1 MPAELFKVKLTRDN
15 PAEKWGFAMTGG
27 KDQLLV
33 ISEVCKLLLLLLL
46 FALYSFLI
54 LLKKLITV
62 NLLQSQRFVN
72 SYCSRNC
79 CYC

>member
-33 ISEVCKLLLLLLL
+33 ISEVCKLLLLVLLL
-46 FALYSFLI
+46 
-54 LLKKLITV
+54 LLRQLHCTIFYVVKEVDKCQLITI
-62 NLLQSQRFVN
+62 SEI
-72 SYCSRNC
+72 Y
-79 CYC
+79 